1 MTVLLH
7 MEDNYVRR
15 FAAEIV
21 EALQNGIVLDR
32 TAFYP
37 LGGGVQNDIGMIVA
51 GGKKYDVV
59 DVQRIDGKVV
69 HVLNKTEGLKKGQK
83 VNGEID
89 WNRRYKLMRLHT
101 AAHLLSAVI
110 FKKTG
115 ALIGSGRVDIESTYL
130 GFTLENPD
138 KALIEEVVKESNEMI
153 DAGAEVTLTF
163 EKREDALKN
172 PETVRLAEKM
182 PPEVDRL
189 RIVTIA
195 GIDRQACG
203 GPHVANLDEIGRIE
217 IVRMENKGKGNRRL
231 YYTVI

>member
-15 FAAEIV
+15 FEGKITEV
-21 EALQNGIVLDR
+21 LQNGVVLDVS
-32 TAFYP
+32 AFYP
-37 LGGGVQNDIGMIVA
+37 LMGGVQNDIGMIVA

-59 DVQRIDGKVV
+59 DVQKIDGKIV
-69 HVLNKTEGLKKGQK
+69 HILNRMDGLSAGQK

-101 AAHLLSAVI
+101 AAHLLSAVV
-110 FKKTG
+110 FRETG
-115 ALIGSGRVDIESTYL
+115 ALIGSGRVDTESTYL

-138 KALIEEVVKESNEMI
+138 KVLIENAVKKSNKLI
-153 DAGAEVTLTF
+153 DAGAEVDISF
-163 EKREDALKN
+163 ENRRDALKN
-172 PETVRLAEKM
+172 PETVKLAEKM
-182 PPEVDRL
+182 PPEVDKL

-203 GPHVANLDEIGRIE
+203 GPHVANLEEIGRIE